1 METDPGLYLKT
12 ILDLYLAL
20 PETPARVS
28 RSDRS
33 LASHLFQ
40 QHVPASTVEAA
51 FLLASARRL
60 SRPNNAPALGPIR
73 SLHYFLPVIEE
84 ITHNP
89 LPKGYL
95 DYLRHKLNTHRLTN
109 SSHSKLPN
117 TNPRQKDSLTN

>member
-1 METDPGLYLKT
+1 METDSGLYLKT

-40 QHVPASTVEAA
+40 QHMPASIVEAA
-51 FLLASARRL
+51 FLFASARRL
-60 SRPNNAPALGPIR
+60 CRPNNAPALGPIR

-84 ITHNP
+84 IIRNP

-95 DYLRHKLNTHRLTN
+95 DYLRHKLTPTDSQTPHTQ
-109 SSHSKLPN
+109 KLPN